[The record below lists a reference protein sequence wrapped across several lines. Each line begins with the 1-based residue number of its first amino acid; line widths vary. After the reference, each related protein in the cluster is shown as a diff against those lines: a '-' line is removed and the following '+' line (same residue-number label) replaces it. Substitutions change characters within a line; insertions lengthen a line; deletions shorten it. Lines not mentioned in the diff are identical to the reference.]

1 MGQAATGTAPKAR
14 ESQRRAINFN
24 PGTGTASPTQ
34 TLSVVG
40 TVNFTSLDTSGSSTI
55 SFLCIDAGGKVFK
68 KATACA

>member
-1 MGQAATGTAPKAR
+1 MGQREKAN
-14 ESQRRAINFN
+14 QVN
-24 PGTGTASPTQ
+24 PGIGTTSPQQ